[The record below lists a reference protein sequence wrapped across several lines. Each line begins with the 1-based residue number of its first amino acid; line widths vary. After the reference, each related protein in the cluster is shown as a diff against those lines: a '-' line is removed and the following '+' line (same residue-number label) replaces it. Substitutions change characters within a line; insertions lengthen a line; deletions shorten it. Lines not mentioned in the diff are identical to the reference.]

1 MIYFICLRMRE
12 KGSDSAGALVE
23 LLLKEG
29 KVSAKLIER
38 LS

>member
-1 MIYFICLRMRE
+1 MRE
-12 KGSDSAGALVE
+12 KGSDSARALVE

>member
-1 MIYFICLRMRE
+1 MRE
-12 KGSDSAGALVE
+12 KGTDPASDLVQ

-38 LS
+38 HS